1 MKVHKQN
8 QILSPFSNDQELIHQ
23 SKHLLLELYNCDFE
37 KLNDESFLRCTLN
50 RAAKLAN
57 ATVLNL
63 ISNKFE
69 PQGVTAIALL
79 AESHISIHTWPE
91 SNYSAVDIFTCG
103 QNMMPELASQY
114 LIESLMAKEHSLRVI
129 ERNPPSAV
137 SKQDIRDISKALGF
151 PWWDKPAQPCLSS
164 RFPYG
169 HEITSERLKMVEKA
183 EEYVLFCFLNHF

>member
-1 MKVHKQN
+1 MEIYKKN
-8 QILSPFSNDQELIHQ
+8 TILSSFRDGQKLNHQ
-23 SKHLLLELYNCDFE
+23 GKHLLLELYRCDCE
-37 KLNDESFLRCTLN
+37 KLNDESFLRCTIN
-50 RAAKLAN
+50 RASKLAN

-103 QNMMPELASQY
+103 QNMNPELASQY

-129 ERNPPSAV
+129 KRNPPSSV
-137 SKQDIRDISKALGF
+137 PEQIR
-151 PWWDKPAQPCLSS
+151 
-164 RFPYG
+164 
-169 HEITSERLKMVEKA
+169 T
-183 EEYVLFCFLNHF
+183 VL

>member
-1 MKVHKQN
+1 MEIYKKS
-8 QILSPFSNDQELIHQ
+8 QILSSLSDEQKLSHQ
-23 SKHLLLELYNCDFE
+23 GKHLLLELYRCDGE
-37 KLNDESFLRCTLN
+37 KLNDESYLRCILN

-57 ATVLNL
+57 ATALNL

-79 AESHISIHTWPE
+79 AESHISIHSWPE

-129 ERNPPSAV
+129 KRNPPSAV
-137 SKQDIRDISKALGF
+137 SKQIR
-151 PWWDKPAQPCLSS
+151 
-164 RFPYG
+164 
-169 HEITSERLKMVEKA
+169 TV
-183 EEYVLFCFLNHF
+183 V

>member
-1 MKVHKQN
+1 MEIYKKN
-8 QILSPFSNDQELIHQ
+8 KILSSFRDDQKLSHQ
-23 SKHLLLELYNCDFE
+23 GKHLLLELYRCDCE

-63 ISNKFE
+63 MSNKFE

-103 QNMMPELASQY
+103 QNMMPELASKY
-114 LIESLMAKEHSLRVI
+114 LIEALKAEEHFLRVI
-129 ERNPPSAV
+129 KRNPPV
-137 SKQDIRDISKALGF
+137 EVYKQRRK
-151 PWWDKPAQPCLSS
+151 
-164 RFPYG
+164 
-169 HEITSERLKMVEKA
+169 V
-183 EEYVLFCFLNHF
+183 V

>member
-1 MKVHKQN
+1 MEIYKKNH
-8 QILSPFSNDQELIHQ
+8 ILSSLNDEQKISHQ
-23 SKHLLLELYNCDFE
+23 SKHLLLELYRCDRE
-37 KLNDESFLRCTLN
+37 KLNDESFLRCILN

-103 QNMMPELASQY
+103 QNMIPEFASQY
-114 LIESLMAKEHSLRVI
+114 LIKAVMAEEHSLRVM
-129 ERNPPSAV
+129 ERNPPLEIF
-137 SKQDIRDISKALGF
+137 SKTR
-151 PWWDKPAQPCLSS
+151 
-164 RFPYG
+164 
-169 HEITSERLKMVEKA
+169 TV
-183 EEYVLFCFLNHF
+183 V

>member
-1 MKVHKQN
+1 MEVCKKN
-8 QILSPFSNDQELIHQ
+8 QILSSFNDDHELSHQ
-23 SKHLLLELYNCDFE
+23 SKHLLLELYRCDSE
-37 KLNDESFLRCTLN
+37 KLNDESFLRCILN
-50 RAAKLAN
+50 KAAKLAK

-103 QNMMPELASQY
+103 KNMMPERASQY

-137 SKQDIRDISKALGF
+137 PKQIRSA
-151 PWWDKPAQPCLSS
+151 
-164 RFPYG
+164 
-169 HEITSERLKMVEKA
+169 V
-183 EEYVLFCFLNHF
+183 

>member
-1 MKVHKQN
+1 MDIYKKKQT
-8 QILSPFSNDQELIHQ
+8 LSSFHDDQKLSHQ
-23 SKHLLLELYNCDFE
+23 SKHLLLELYRCDCE

-103 QNMMPELASQY
+103 QNMMPELANQY
-114 LIESLMAKEHSLRVI
+114 LIESLIAKEHSLRVI
-129 ERNPPSAV
+129 DRNPPSTV
-137 SKQDIRDISKALGF
+137 LKQIRKVI
-151 PWWDKPAQPCLSS
+151 
-164 RFPYG
+164 
-169 HEITSERLKMVEKA
+169 
-183 EEYVLFCFLNHF
+183 

>member
-1 MKVHKQN
+1 MEISKDSKIISSLNGDQK
-8 QILSPFSNDQELIHQ
+8 LSHQ
-23 SKHLLLELYNCDFE
+23 SKHLLLELYKCNFD

-103 QNMMPELASQY
+103 QKMMPELASQY
-114 LIESLMAKEHSLRVI
+114 LIESLVANEHSLRVI

-137 SKQDIRDISKALGF
+137 PKQIRTA
-151 PWWDKPAQPCLSS
+151 
-164 RFPYG
+164 
-169 HEITSERLKMVEKA
+169 V
-183 EEYVLFCFLNHF
+183 

>member
-1 MKVHKQN
+1 MEIYKKS
-8 QILSPFSNDQELIHQ
+8 QILNSCSDDQKLIHK
-23 SKHLLLELYNCDFE
+23 SKHLLLELYRCDCE

-50 RAAKLAN
+50 KAAKLAN

-114 LIESLMAKEHSLRVI
+114 LIESLMAKEHYLRVI
-129 ERNPPSAV
+129 ERNPPLPV
-137 SKQDIRDISKALGF
+137 SSQIR
-151 PWWDKPAQPCLSS
+151 
-164 RFPYG
+164 
-169 HEITSERLKMVEKA
+169 TV
-183 EEYVLFCFLNHF
+183 V

>member
-1 MKVHKQN
+1 MEISKKS
-8 QILSPFSNDQELIHQ
+8 QILSSCSDDQKLIHK
-23 SKHLLLELYNCDFE
+23 SKHLLLELYRCDCE
-37 KLNDESFLRCTLN
+37 KLNDESFLRCALN

-103 QNMMPELASQY
+103 RNMMPELASQY
-114 LIESLMAKEHSLRVI
+114 LIDSLMAKEHSLRVI
-129 ERNPPSAV
+129 ERNPTASV
-137 SKQDIRDISKALGF
+137 STHIR
-151 PWWDKPAQPCLSS
+151 
-164 RFPYG
+164 
-169 HEITSERLKMVEKA
+169 TV
-183 EEYVLFCFLNHF
+183 V

>member
-1 MKVHKQN
+1 MKIHKKSQN
-8 QILSPFSNDQELIHQ
+8 LSSFSDEQKLNHQ
-23 SKHLLLELYNCDFE
+23 SKHLLLELYRCDRE
-37 KLNDESFLRCTLN
+37 KLNDESCLRCILN

-103 QNMMPELASQY
+103 QNMLPEIASQY
-114 LIESLMAKEHSLRVI
+114 LIKSLMAKEHYLRVI
-129 ERNPPSAV
+129 ERNPPAAV
-137 SKQDIRDISKALGF
+137 LKEIRSVI
-151 PWWDKPAQPCLSS
+151 
-164 RFPYG
+164 
-169 HEITSERLKMVEKA
+169 
-183 EEYVLFCFLNHF
+183 

>member
-1 MKVHKQN
+1 MEIHKKN
-8 QILSPFSNDQELIHQ
+8 QILSSFRDDQKLNHQ
-23 SKHLLLELYNCDFE
+23 SKHFLLELYRCDCE
-37 KLNDESFLRCTLN
+37 KINDESFLRCTLN

-114 LIESLMAKEHSLRVI
+114 LIESLITKEHSLRVI
-129 ERNPPSAV
+129 KRYPPSAV
-137 SKQDIRDISKALGF
+137 VKQIR
-151 PWWDKPAQPCLSS
+151 
-164 RFPYG
+164 
-169 HEITSERLKMVEKA
+169 TV
-183 EEYVLFCFLNHF
+183 V

>member
-1 MKVHKQN
+1 MEVYKQN
-8 QILSPFSNDQELIHQ
+8 KNLNSFSNDQKLSHQ
-23 SKHLLLELYNCDFE
+23 SKHLLLELYRCDYE

-50 RAAKLAN
+50 KAAKLAK

-103 QNMMPELASQY
+103 QYMMPEVASQY
-114 LIESLMAKEHSLRVI
+114 LIEALKAEEHFLRVI
-129 ERNPPSAV
+129 ERNPPAAV
-137 SKQDIRDISKALGF
+137 LKEIR
-151 PWWDKPAQPCLSS
+151 
-164 RFPYG
+164 
-169 HEITSERLKMVEKA
+169 TV
-183 EEYVLFCFLNHF
+183 V

>member
-1 MKVHKQN
+1 MELCKKS
-8 QILSPFSNDQELIHQ
+8 QILSSLSDEQKFSHQ
-23 SKHLLLELYNCDFE
+23 SKHFLLELYRCDRE
-37 KLNDESFLRCTLN
+37 KLNDESFLRCILN

-103 QNMMPELASQY
+103 RNMLPELASQY
-114 LIESLMAKEHSLRVI
+114 LIRALQAEEHSLRVI
-129 ERNPPSAV
+129 ERNPPKKVFKEVRAAV
-137 SKQDIRDISKALGF
+137 
-151 PWWDKPAQPCLSS
+151 
-164 RFPYG
+164 
-169 HEITSERLKMVEKA
+169 
-183 EEYVLFCFLNHF
+183 

>member
-1 MKVHKQN
+1 MEVHKKN
-8 QILSPFSNDQELIHQ
+8 QILSSLSNEPKLSHK
-23 SKHLLLELYNCDFE
+23 SKHLLLELYRCDFE

-91 SNYSAVDIFTCG
+91 SNYSAIDIFTCG
-103 QNMMPELASQY
+103 QNMLPELASQY
-114 LIESLMAKEHSLRVI
+114 LIETLRAQEHALRII
-129 ERNPPSAV
+129 ERKPPTKVLKEMRTAV
-137 SKQDIRDISKALGF
+137 
-151 PWWDKPAQPCLSS
+151 
-164 RFPYG
+164 
-169 HEITSERLKMVEKA
+169 
-183 EEYVLFCFLNHF
+183 